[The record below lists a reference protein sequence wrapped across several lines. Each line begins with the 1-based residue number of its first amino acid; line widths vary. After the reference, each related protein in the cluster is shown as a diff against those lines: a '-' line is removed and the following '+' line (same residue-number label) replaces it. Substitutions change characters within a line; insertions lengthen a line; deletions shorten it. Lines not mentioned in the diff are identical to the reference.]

1 MPIDPTRPR
10 PTVLPELVTES
21 EPRVRR
27 IRAELE
33 VEFRPRG
40 PVERTYVNDLAHIID
55 EINKLKRYAASN
67 GRP

>member
-1 MPIDPTRPR
+1 
-10 PTVLPELVTES
+10 
-21 EPRVRR
+21 VRR